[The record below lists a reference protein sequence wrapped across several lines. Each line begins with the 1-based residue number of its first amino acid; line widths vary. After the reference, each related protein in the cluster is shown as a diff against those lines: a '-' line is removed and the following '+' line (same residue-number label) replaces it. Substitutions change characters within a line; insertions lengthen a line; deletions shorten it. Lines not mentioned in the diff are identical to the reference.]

1 MVVFSGFCF
10 RWDMQTNEGRNGV
23 VNPVNGTPSPGR
35 HPLLSQI
42 VWLTVI
48 GFGTVAGALPAQGR
62 PVVIDS
68 FAVPVGGQTITRDGI
83 GSASSLYTLGGVGLL
98 GGSRALELTVTADT
112 GSLVNASANGSI
124 SDKLVYEN
132 GSGIASVLSVSY
144 NANGLG
150 LAQDWSTMHELAF
163 MVDRSDLP
171 GTVKL
176 EFFSSTDFSGASF
189 ASRTVNVPH
198 VGLLNTLFNVPFS
211 SFVKSG
217 GFTFADVDS
226 IRITVAGPQSYDMVM
241 HTVVVDAPEAG
252 TVIPLVGFALV
263 GTGWLG
269 VRLRRNREAAAKQ
282 A

>member
-1 MVVFSGFCF
+1 
-10 RWDMQTNEGRNGV
+10 
-23 VNPVNGTPSPGR
+23 
-35 HPLLSQI
+35 
-42 VWLTVI
+42 
-48 GFGTVAGALPAQGR
+48 
-62 PVVIDS
+62 
-68 FAVPVGGQTITRDGI
+68 
-83 GSASSLYTLGGVGLL
+83 
-98 GGSRALELTVTADT
+98 
-112 GSLVNASANGSI
+112 
-124 SDKLVYEN
+124 
-132 GSGIASVLSVSY
+132 
-144 NANGLG
+144 
-150 LAQDWSTMHELAF
+150 

-269 VRLRRNREAAAKQ
+269 VRLRRNREAAAKL